1 MTLLKEERTWTCVDP
16 LQHDAFETS
25 LGVLKPN
32 EGGYIVTHDEELAN
46 EIKAREPWALVT
58 EHEPMVGGRAVR
70 GQSMIRVSK
79 TWESAGEVNPM
90 DNPRWVNVGNGRWVY
105 RNKG

>member
-1 MTLLKEERTWTCVDP
+1 MTVLKEERTWTCVDP

-25 LGVLKPN
+25 LGILKPD
-32 EGGYIVTHDEELAN
+32 ESGYIVTHNEELAK

-70 GQSMIRVSK
+70 GPSMMRVSK
-79 TWESAGEVNPM
+79 TWESEH
-90 DNPRWVNVGNGRWVY
+90 NPRWVNIGNGRWVY
-105 RNKG
+105 RKKG